1 MNIRKADKSLLEA
14 VKNGLIDF
22 AVVSSPVYVDT
33 SLKMV
38 LLHSFQEILV
48 GGTTFTAALYM
59 TADIQ

>member
-1 MNIRKADKSLLEA
+1 MIGIAVEA

-48 GGTTFTAALYM
+48 GGTTFTAALRNNM
-59 TADIQ
+59 QAVFN